1 MKSNLNFQTVLFQ
14 FTTSEVLLGK
24 VSEDQENL
32 SPNFFLFW
40 YSLESLISGLFLVRS
55 PGKLFSMKIFFLS
68 CGWCWC
74 WLASSHFP
82 FSKAESQTEKKNTVG
97 GKNCA
102 NNLPFLYLKKITEL
116 SSVKSLQSSNG
127 WSPKPAKL
135 QKFYIY
141 FLKRHFAPCARG
153 K

>member
-1 MKSNLNFQTVLFQ
+1 MTKRKCNETSFKDDSGPWEKLEHNLLKKMKSNLNFQTVLFQ

-68 CGWCWC
+68 CG
-74 WLASSHFP
+74 
-82 FSKAESQTEKKNTVG
+82 
-97 GKNCA
+97 
-102 NNLPFLYLKKITEL
+102 
-116 SSVKSLQSSNG
+116 
-127 WSPKPAKL
+127 
-135 QKFYIY
+135 
-141 FLKRHFAPCARG
+141 
-153 K
+153 